1 MDINADV
8 LKELVFYDPV
18 TGEFTLRK
26 ETVFI
31 KNLVIQRGMVNE
43 SNI

>member
-1 MDINADV
+1 MDINVDV

-26 ETVFI
+26 GTRD
-31 KNLVIQRGMVNE
+31 N
-43 SNI
+43 